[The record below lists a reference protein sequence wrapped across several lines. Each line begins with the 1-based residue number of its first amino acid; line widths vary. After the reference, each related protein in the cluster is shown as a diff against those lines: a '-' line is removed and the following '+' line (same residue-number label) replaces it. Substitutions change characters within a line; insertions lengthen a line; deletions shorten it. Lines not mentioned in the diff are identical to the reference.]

1 MIITH
6 KRLPRRT
13 FLKGMGT
20 AIALPMLDAMTP
32 ALASALGPTGRA
44 NAKAAVRLAFVYV
57 PNGIVMKDW
66 TPKGEGKG
74 FEFTRIL
81 KPLEAFREDLFV
93 LTGLADHNGNAL
105 GDGPGDHARA
115 GASFLTGV
123 HCKKTAGAD
132 IQAGVSAD
140 QIAAQALGS
149 KTRFPSIEL
158 GCEDS
163 RTVGN
168 CDSGYSCA
176 YTNSISWRTPTTP
189 MPPEINPRMTFER
202 LFGTADLSLDPATR
216 ARRAQYRKSI
226 LDLVR
231 EDTQKLAGTLGPT
244 DRRKIDE
251 YLSAV
256 REIEQRIESA
266 EQDNRGVTP
275 KLEKPAG
282 IPITFPDY
290 AKLMYDLQVVA
301 FQTDLTR
308 VATLV
313 VGREGSSRV
322 YPEIDIPDPHH
333 PLTHH
338 RNNPDW
344 IEKVT
349 KINCLHAELFAYF
362 LKKLKS
368 TPDGDGTLL
377 DHSMIVYGSGLSD
390 GNRHMHED
398 LPVLLAG
405 RGDGSLKPGRHIVY
419 QRGTPMTNLYLTLL
433 DRMGVRPESLGDS
446 TGKLEHLADL

>member
-1 MIITH
+1 MITRKH
-6 KRLPRRT
+6 LPRRT
-13 FLKGMGT
+13 FLQGMGT

-32 ALASALGPTGRA
+32 ALASITTPGAH
-44 NAKAAVRLAFVYV
+44 AKAPVRLSFVYV

-66 TPKGEGKG
+66 RPKGIGKE

-93 LTGLADHNGNAL
+93 LSGLDDHNGNAL

-115 GASFLTGV
+115 GAAYLTGV

-132 IQAGVSAD
+132 IRNGISAD
-140 QIAAQALGS
+140 QIAAQELAS
-149 KTRFPSIEL
+149 KTRFPSLEL

-176 YTNSISWRTPTTP
+176 YTNSISWRGPTTP
-189 MPPEINPRMTFER
+189 MPPEVNPRMAFER
-202 LFGTADLSLDPATR
+202 LFGTVDYSLDPQIR
-216 ARRAQYRKSI
+216 ARRMRYRKSI

-231 EDTQKLAGTLGPT
+231 EDTQKLVGRLGTA

-266 EQDNRGVTP
+266 EKENRELKPTID
-275 KLEKPAG
+275 KPAG
-282 IPITFPDY
+282 IPIDFPDY

-308 VATLV
+308 VATLMI
-313 VGREGSSRV
+313 GREGSMRV
-322 YPEIDIPDPHH
+322 YPEINIPDPHH

-338 RNNPDW
+338 RNNADW
-344 IEKVT
+344 IEKVAQ
-349 KINCLHAELFAYF
+349 INCLHVDLFAYF
-362 LKKLKS
+362 LKKLRS
-368 TPDGDGTLL
+368 TPEDEGTLL
-377 DHSMIVYGSGLSD
+377 DNSMIVYGSGLSD
-390 GNRHMHED
+390 GNRHTHED
-398 LPVLLAG
+398 LPVLLVG
-405 RGDGSLKPGRHIVY
+405 RGGGSLKPGLHIVY
-419 QRGTPMTNLYLTLL
+419 PKGTPLTNLYMTLL
-433 DRMGVRPESLGDS
+433 DRMEVRPEKIGDS
-446 TGKLEHLADL
+446 TGKVEHLTDL